1 MNFSTANT
9 TTTTNIDET
18 NTTMNGGTTNSSTN
32 VATNEWIY
40 ASKHFGITTHYRR
53 EPSDQS
59 LSIKLEGTV
68 EGAALFEQICVLKE
82 VDLHYLWSPFCT
94 SSLTIANLDKLD
106 IVGWFL
112 IGLPNF
118 GLARDGCYR
127 AIGCDNIEEDGSIIL
142 TGRGLYD
149 HPPYIISN
157 ATTVTTNGSTTTS
170 STESNPPP
178 AIDTFLSTDPVLE
191 KLDIPPGTIFLLSL
205 LKQNRYPSHQKRLF
219 VSYFFSPDADG

>member
-1 MNFSTANT
+1 MNFATPD
-9 TTTTNIDET
+9 TNGNHTDD
-18 NTTMNGGTTNSSTN
+18 STN
-32 VATNEWIY
+32 KNEWIY

-59 LSIKLEGTV
+59 LSVKLEGTV

-142 TGRGLYD
+142 TGQGLYD
-149 HPPYIISN
+149 HPPYISN
-157 ATTVTTNGSTTTS
+157 TATPNHPNRTSTTTS
-170 STESNPPP
+170 GPTIPSSESIQP
-178 AIDTFLSTDPVLE
+178 IDTFLSTDPILAELV
-191 KLDIPPGTIFLLSL
+191 IPPGTT
-205 LKQNRYPSHQKRLF
+205 SHTIIL
-219 VSYFFSPDADG
+219 